1 MPKTT
6 ATPSNGAEPTN
17 GQGHNMNN
25 NTKQEKKPSQAPR
38 PVTDET
44 RSEVRRLH
52 GLGFGRNQIARELS
66 IGAAT
71 VSNIAKAEDPPLEF
85 DRTAT
90 ALAVEAHRIDLAA
103 SRAQLSAMLLV
114 RAREALEAMD
124 APAVVFSFGGKDN
137 TYSER
142 LLDAPP
148 VGDQRNQMTIAAIAL
163 QRHADL
169 ERIDSDGGNLPGALG
184 MVGEMHE
191 SLGAIY
197 RSLAAAGE
205 MPDPTETPDRMPAEP
220 TEPTATP

>member
-25 NTKQEKKPSQAPR
+25 NTKQEKKPSRAPR

-52 GLGFGRNQIARELS
+52 SLGFGRNQIARELS

-85 DRTAT
+85 DRSAT

-103 SRAQLSAMLLV
+103 ERSALSAMLLV
-114 RAREALEAMD
+114 RARGALEAMD
-124 APAVVFSFGGKDN
+124 GPALVFSFGGKDN

-142 LLDAPP
+142 LMDTPP
-148 VGDQRNQMTIAAIAL
+148 VGDQRNHMTIAAIAL
-163 QRHADL
+163 QRHAEL
-169 ERIDSDGGNLPGALG
+169 ERINNDGGNLPAALG
-184 MVGEMHE
+184 MVGGMHE
-191 SLGAIY
+191 AMGAIY
-197 RSLAAAGE
+197 KTLSEAGTL
-205 MPDPTETPDRMPAEP
+205 PDPTETPEAKQ
-220 TEPTATP
+220 TAAK